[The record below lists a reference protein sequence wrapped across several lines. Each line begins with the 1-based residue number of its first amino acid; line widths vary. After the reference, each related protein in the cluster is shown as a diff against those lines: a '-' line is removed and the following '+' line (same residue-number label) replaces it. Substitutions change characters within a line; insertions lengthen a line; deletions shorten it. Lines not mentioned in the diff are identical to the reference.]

1 MISSDRRTLMKGSM
15 ALAALGA
22 FPAALSAAN
31 NKPAIFIYDAR
42 FPASREL
49 AESWKQQG
57 VAILD
62 PREHDLG
69 VAWRETIPALLAS
82 GGGVAGATM
91 WSDRFI
97 CETFAREHGL
107 ASRPHDAPLPGA
119 GGAALRL
126 WEIT

>member
-1 MISSDRRTLMKGSM
+1 MISSDRRTVMKGSM

-22 FPAALSAAN
+22 FPASLRAQGV
-31 NKPAIFIYDAR
+31 KPAIFIYDAR
-42 FPASREL
+42 FAASREL

-69 VAWRETIPALLAS
+69 NAWRKTIPALLAR
-82 GGGVAGATM
+82 GGGIAGATM

-107 ASRPHDAPLPGA
+107 VAQLQDAPLPGP
-119 GGAALRL
+119 GGATLRL
-126 WEIT
+126 WEIA

>member
-1 MISSDRRTLMKGSM
+1 MISSDRRTLMKGSV

-22 FPAALSAAN
+22 FPASLRAQGR
-31 NKPAIFIYDAR
+31 KPAIFIYDAR
-42 FPASREL
+42 FAASREL

-69 VAWRETIPALLAS
+69 NAWRKTIPALLAR
-82 GGGVAGATM
+82 GGGIAGATM

-107 ASRPHDAPLPGA
+107 AAQPQDVPLPGA
-119 GGAALRL
+119 GGATLRL
-126 WEIT
+126 WEIA